1 METPERKSQ
10 PVYVELIVMAIG
22 CFISAFGYNALVI
35 PAHLLSGGLTG
46 ISQIIHHFVPVNVG
60 IFYLIL
66 NIPLLFLG
74 YKYLGKKFSLYTIYG
89 TVLLSFFLYIIPIE
103 HIWTDNTLLSAVFGG
118 IIASFGTGIVLRMG
132 GSQGGLDIISRIIS
146 KHKNISVGKANLL
159 MNVVIIII
167 SGFIFNSEIAL
178 YTIVFIFTSMRTSD
192 VILSHVNRI
201 SVLIVTDKGNE
212 VSQEINDLMHR
223 GTTVWNANGGY
234 THKDKI
240 VLFCVLVEGELTQLQ
255 TIVKAVDPSAF
266 VSIIST
272 QNVIGRFKHV
282 W

>member
-10 PVYVELIVMAIG
+10 PVYIELIVMAIG

-89 TVLLSFFLYIIPIE
+89 TVLLSFFLYVIPIK

-118 IIASFGTGIVLRMG
+118 IITSFGTGIVLRMG

>member
-10 PVYVELIVMAIG
+10 PVYIELIVMAIG

-60 IFYLIL
+60 IFYLVL

-89 TVLLSFFLYIIPIE
+89 TVLLSFFLYIIPIK

-118 IIASFGTGIVLRMG
+118 IITSFGTGIVLRMG

>member
-10 PVYVELIVMAIG
+10 PVYIELIVMAIG

-89 TVLLSFFLYIIPIE
+89 TVLLSFFLYIIPIK

-118 IIASFGTGIVLRMG
+118 IITSFGTGIVLRMG